1 MKNID
6 EIMQLYDSFIQI
18 VRQLSASAEEQIKM
32 LRGFVVTD
40 EIALDFSDTGIPY
53 ARELLE
59 YGWITQDQF
68 DMAQNIDKKLD
79 EMSQKKEL
87 WSDAAL
93 ISSIEWD
100 TCRKCGMDLLH
111 TLEN

>member
-1 MKNID
+1 MKDID
-6 EIMQLYDSFIQI
+6 ELMQLYDSFIHI
-18 VRQLSASAEEQIKM
+18 VRQLSASAEEQIQM

-40 EIALDFSDTGIPY
+40 EIALDFSDTGMPY

-59 YGWITQDQF
+59 YGWITQEQF
-68 DMAQNIDKKLD
+68 DMAQNIDKKLE

-87 WSDAAL
+87 WNDAAL

-100 TCRKCGMDLLH
+100 TCRKCGMDLLQ